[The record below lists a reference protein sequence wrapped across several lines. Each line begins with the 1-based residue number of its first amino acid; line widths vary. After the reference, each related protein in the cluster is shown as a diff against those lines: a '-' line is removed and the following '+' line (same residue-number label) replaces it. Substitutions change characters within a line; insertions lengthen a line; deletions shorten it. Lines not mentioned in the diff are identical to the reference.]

1 MYPPEYYSMPATAVP
16 YQGDPAADLL
26 RAVTHQ
32 VEYYFSFENLLKDT
46 YMRKHMDSQGFVL
59 VSFIAEFKRL
69 KAMTHDLELIK
80 YVSQQSNDVEH
91 WIGPDGVDRLRAA
104 KTWDKWVL
112 PKEDRDPSARHDG
125 PESLHTPPRP
135 QPKLPNDPHLM
146 RHSSLPVPQSAG
158 PVLGSQ
164 GFQSLNSF
172 AAPYNFV
179 PQTTPSTETP
189 STNHY
194 QTSPTSLSSGQNI
207 TQSSATSVG
216 PSPAQVPSYTNG
228 VEETEPDTFTDAEV
242 DTLKVVLRDV
252 PGVDGSS
259 RAASSRTF
267 SNGSVE
273 GVNGLAV
280 TAQSPPP
287 EPVAEWVLNDPRR
300 LR

>member
-1 MYPPEYYSMPATAVP
+1 
-16 YQGDPAADLL
+16 
-26 RAVTHQ
+26 
-32 VEYYFSFENLLKDT
+32 
-46 YMRKHMDSQGFVL
+46 MRKHMDSQGFVL

-69 KAMTHDLELIK
+69 KAMTRDLELIK
-80 YVSQQSNDVEH
+80 YVSQQSKDVEH
-91 WIGPDGVDRLRAA
+91 WVGPDGVDRLRAA
-104 KTWDKWVL
+104 KTWDKWVM

-125 PESLHTPPRP
+125 PESLHSPPTPH
-135 QPKLPNDPHLM
+135 PKLPNEPHLM

-179 PQTTPSTETP
+179 PQAIASTGTPS
-189 STNHY
+189 SNHF
-194 QTSPTSLSSGQNI
+194 QTSPTSLSSGQNMMP
-207 TQSSATSVG
+207 TPATSFG

-242 DTLKVVLRDV
+242 ETLKVVLRDV

-273 GVNGLAV
+273 GLNGMAV
-280 TAQSPPP
+280 TAQSPP
-287 EPVAEWVLNDPRR
+287 AESIVE
-300 LR
+300 